1 MAESP
6 NSGSA
11 TVTRQFNQFPNFHSH
26 QQGNKDVNHPNTQAN
41 KNQIGKNKSQS
52 EGKRSQNNRKQNS
65 NNQKLAERP
74 RQSEQRKNLR
84 KTKEKTGLG
93 REEEEVTTPAHAPT
107 SSSGVPRVPHHP
119 PNLSSPHIT
128 LCRILLPYEHPLHLM
143 SPRHATCHSSG
154 LSTSPQ
160 LTDPNTPVTH
170 HHPTSHPVSPHHTP
184 CHPVYPG
191 LTIEEFL
198 TRYPEV
204 KRLSS
209 R

>member
-26 QQGNKDVNHPNTQAN
+26 QQGNKDVNHPNTHAN

-84 KTKEKTGLG
+84 KTKEKTGG
-93 REEEEVTTPAHAPT
+93 AREEEEEEELTTPAHAPT
-107 SSSGVPRVPHHP
+107 SSSGVTQGDSPPHRTSGHTSAS
-119 PNLSSPHIT
+119 LIT
-128 LCRILLPYEHPLHLM
+128 PYHLM
-143 SPRHATCHSSG
+143 SPTYALCRPSSPVVTPPRH
-154 LSTSPQ
+154 
-160 LTDPNTPVTH
+160 
-170 HHPTSHPVSPHHTP
+170 
-184 CHPVYPG
+184 
-191 LTIEEFL
+191 
-198 TRYPEV
+198 
-204 KRLSS
+204 K
-209 R
+209 